1 MIDLKATLI
10 VVPGHLSKQ
19 WPSEITRFTGSVF
32 NIVVIQNLSDL
43 NSKSIAE
50 LKKADIIVMASE
62 VFESDAYWQRFE
74 YLSAKPQEWLSDK
87 NGGRFFGERLDSAIT
102 TLRAQTAALKKGGGE
117 AAQKKMK
124 AHHQEAID
132 DAKSKTDEL
141 NAANFGKRLKGA
153 AYRDKYDS
161 ALSRPSKKAKTDGSL
176 WDADDDEDDEVDPVT
191 TPKPTFHSPSG
202 TSSFTSSSVQKDFQ
216 LMTSP
221 VPHMFRFRRVIADE
235 FTYLSARSLAG
246 VLRLSS
252 CYKWVLSGTPPV
264 NDFPAIRGIAT
275 FMGIHLGVEDD
286 AEGGAQIAK
295 QRAKEKTKAE
305 MFHAF
310 REVHSAAWHRRRED
324 LAQEFLD
331 TFVRQNIA
339 EIDDIPTLEHVHTF
353 KLPASEGA
361 VYLELEHHL
370 QALEMQT

>member
-1 MIDLKATLI
+1 
-10 VVPGHLSKQ
+10 
-19 WPSEITRFTGSVF
+19 
-32 NIVVIQNLSDL
+32 
-43 NSKSIAE
+43 
-50 LKKADIIVMASE
+50 
-62 VFESDAYWQRFE
+62 
-74 YLSAKPQEWLSDK
+74 
-87 NGGRFFGERLDSAIT
+87 
-102 TLRAQTAALKKGGGE
+102 
-117 AAQKKMK
+117 
-124 AHHQEAID
+124 
-132 DAKSKTDEL
+132 
-141 NAANFGKRLKGA
+141 
-153 AYRDKYDS
+153 
-161 ALSRPSKKAKTDGSL
+161 
-176 WDADDDEDDEVDPVT
+176 
-191 TPKPTFHSPSG
+191 
-202 TSSFTSSSVQKDFQ
+202 
-216 LMTSP
+216 
-221 VPHMFRFRRVIADE
+221 MFRFRRVIADE